1 MKPASRWSAE
11 RGGAWC
17 AGYILAMLGAPGGTE
32 TVGRTKGHSKG
43 VTRRPLGMP
52 ASQPAARA
60 SDTAAHA
67 GSAHPTPVAQVL
79 GAGAAT
85 GFEGRQ
91 ATGHTCPLQSPLLQG
106 KVRGEVRSRHQS
118 PGAGGPGPAGTSTPG
133 STEVSGDRTTTD
145 LLLVHTHGERGQG
158 PGGRSGTSRPPTGP
172 AEGTRPSRRHMDHQ
186 PRTLGS
192 AHAVYRNPPMTE
204 GNGTVRAHVGKA
216 AGVGA
221 GAVRC
226 PGHAPACRALP
237 QGSLP
242 RRHLPPLPWFLLVL
256 ETSW

>member
-17 AGYILAMLGAPGGTE
+17 AGYILAMLGAPGGAE
-32 TVGRTKGHSKG
+32 TVGRTKGHSKE
-43 VTRRPLGMP
+43 VTRRLLGMP

-118 PGAGGPGPAGTSTPG
+118 PGAGGPGPAGTSTRGPRRCRG
-133 STEVSGDRTTTD
+133 TAQPQTSSLSTHMGR
-145 LLLVHTHGERGQG
+145 
-158 PGGRSGTSRPPTGP
+158 GGRDREAGLAPLARPQAPQREP
-172 AEGTRPSRRHMDHQ
+172 ALHGVTWTISPGLWVQHTQFTEIRR
-186 PRTLGS
+186 
-192 AHAVYRNPPMTE
+192 
-204 GNGTVRAHVGKA
+204 
-216 AGVGA
+216 
-221 GAVRC
+221 
-226 PGHAPACRALP
+226 
-237 QGSLP
+237 
-242 RRHLPPLPWFLLVL
+242 
-256 ETSW
+256 

>member
-17 AGYILAMLGAPGGTE
+17 AGYILAMLGVPGGAE

-85 GFEGRQ
+85 GFEGRRQRGTPALCRVLCCRARSEGRCAPATRAQ
-91 ATGHTCPLQSPLLQG
+91 AQAAPGQQGPAPRGPRRCRGTAQPQTSSLSTHMGRGGRDGEAGLAPLARPQAPQREPALHG
-106 KVRGEVRSRHQS
+106 VTWTIS
-118 PGAGGPGPAGTSTPG
+118 PGLWVQHTQF
-133 STEVSGDRTTTD
+133 TEI
-145 LLLVHTHGERGQG
+145 
-158 PGGRSGTSRPPTGP
+158 
-172 AEGTRPSRRHMDHQ
+172 RR
-186 PRTLGS
+186 
-192 AHAVYRNPPMTE
+192 
-204 GNGTVRAHVGKA
+204 
-216 AGVGA
+216 
-221 GAVRC
+221 
-226 PGHAPACRALP
+226 
-237 QGSLP
+237 
-242 RRHLPPLPWFLLVL
+242 
-256 ETSW
+256 